1 VRAVGLLSGG
11 LDSTVALAMLQ
22 ARERGSVVLALTFD
36 YGQRA
41 AAREVEAAARIAA
54 RIGVKH
60 RSLAL
65 PFFAELSGG
74 ALLDRSLD
82 LPRPDVAA
90 LDRGGAALVESA
102 DRVWVPN
109 RNGVFI
115 EVAAAFAESLGAD
128 TVVAGFN
135 REEAATFPD
144 NSREYLAA
152 LNGALAFSTRGRVA
166 LAAPMAELDKAGI
179 VRAGADCGA
188 PLDLIWPCYEGGREP
203 CGTCESCQRL
213 RRAAARAGV
222 AIGRASA

>member
-1 VRAVGLLSGG
+1 MRAVGLLSGG

-102 DRVWVPN
+102 DRV
-109 RNGVFI
+109 
-115 EVAAAFAESLGAD
+115 
-128 TVVAGFN
+128 
-135 REEAATFPD
+135 
-144 NSREYLAA
+144 
-152 LNGALAFSTRGRVA
+152 
-166 LAAPMAELDKAGI
+166 
-179 VRAGADCGA
+179 
-188 PLDLIWPCYEGGREP
+188 
-203 CGTCESCQRL
+203 
-213 RRAAARAGV
+213 
-222 AIGRASA
+222 